1 MKLTYL
7 ANGKVEM
14 VLNMGGTVY
23 KQTFETEQDLKN
35 FCSFIDKVY
44 LKIA

>member
-7 ANGKVEM
+7 ANGRVEM
-14 VLNMGGTVY
+14 TLNMGGTVY
-23 KQTFETEQDLKN
+23 KQTFETEEDLKN
-35 FCSFIDKVY
+35 FCNFIDKVY

>member
-7 ANGKVEM
+7 ANRKVQM

-23 KQTFETEQDLKN
+23 EQTFETEQELKN
-35 FCSFIDKVY
+35 FCNFIDKVY

>member
-14 VLNMGGTVY
+14 VLNMGRTIY
-23 KQTFETEQDLKN
+23 KQTFETEQELKN
-35 FCSFIDKVY
+35 FCNFIDKVY

>member
-7 ANGKVEM
+7 VNGKVEM

-23 KQTFETEQDLKN
+23 KQTFETEEDLKN